1 MDDTKAEI
9 SFDVIYDDLPL
20 PISLPLNA
28 TVLDLKNQ
36 LEQYTGIPSN
46 HQLILNIPDNA
57 KDNSVLASID
67 LKNIEMIQIPPEQ
80 QSSEKPQD
88 VNTMIERI
96 AVDDNDDDDSNNNKN
111 NSNIENSN
119 IENSINNV
127 EDDNDD
133 DIFMQGSNGYERIG
147 SNLQHHQQHTTT
159 HTSTT
164 TNNNGITTTTTT
176 TTITTPN
183 GVQQQQQQ
191 TTYSTYSNT
200 GSPLLVGNNPNTGA
214 TTTSGYVP
222 SPFATNFFPE
232 TDQLSA
238 QNLIDF
244 LDQLYYPTFSN
255 DIFQQYSVVVPDS
268 FSGSFKDA
276 LNFAK
281 KSGKLVL
288 TYLHSDNQ
296 ISLSFIL
303 DILRSEEVLEFI
315 KENFVFWVAKIT
327 PEAESFLFSL
337 VQFESYPIVV
347 TLSNLGSPEIL
358 EVSQGCT
365 EKEVF
370 FQNMVNH
377 LTSNQVDLDRVR
389 LEEEENDRARMI
401 VQEQDQAYE
410 ESLRADKEKKE
421 KAEKERIDF
430 ENKKIEKLSKGALVP
445 EEPAKGPNST
455 QIVFKL
461 PDDSKLERR
470 FNSDDKIEMLCN
482 YLDGQGCEIDNYQFV
497 TMYPKKVF
505 KKPDFN
511 QTLKEAGLSP
521 QSILNVRSADD

>member
-28 TVLDLKNQ
+28 TIADLKNQ

-80 QSSEKPQD
+80 QGSEKPQD

-96 AVDDNDDDDSNNNKN
+96 AVDDDDNNNNNDNDSNNIDNN
-111 NSNIENSN
+111 NNNNNIDNNIDNSNN
-119 IENSINNV
+119 IV
-127 EDDNDD
+127 DDNEQGDV
-133 DIFMQGSNGYERIG
+133 FMQGPNGYERIG
-147 SNLQHHQQHTTT
+147 SLQQQHTTT
-159 HTSTT
+159 HTTT
-164 TNNNGITTTTTT
+164 NNGITTTTTT

-183 GVQQQQQQ
+183 GVQQQQ

-200 GSPLLVGNNPNTGA
+200 GSPLLVGNNPA
-214 TTTSGYVP
+214 ARTTSGYVP
-222 SPFATNFFPE
+222 SPYATNFFPE

-296 ISLSFIL
+296 ISLSFVL
-303 DILRSEEVLEFI
+303 DILKSEEILEFI

-421 KAEKERIDF
+421 KAEKERINL
-430 ENKKIEKLSKGALVP
+430 ENKKIEKLSRGALVS
-445 EEPAKGPNST
+445 EEPPKGSNST

-470 FNSDDKIEMLCN
+470 FNSEDKIEMLCN
-482 YLDGQGCEIDNYQFV
+482 YLDGQGCEIDNYQFI

-521 QSILNVRSADD
+521 QSILNVRSDDD